1 MAKITFTLQELL
13 DIIVSNEILPRQIAR
28 LNVKEDR
35 IHFVI
40 KTNAFILPFIPAS
53 LGYVRFD
60 GNKAVFELTL
70 VNDRMNKAMGMFQH
84 ALTPKL
90 PEFVTLE
97 YPNVFVDIDRLFK
110 EKNIRGIQ
118 IRDIALKYGEF
129 SIETGHTQTKET

>member
-28 LNVKEDR
+28 LHLKGDR

-40 KTNAFILPFIPAS
+40 KMNAFILPFIPAS

-60 GNKAVFELTL
+60 GNKAVFELVL
-70 VNDRMNKAMGMFQH
+70 VNDHMNKVMGMFQQ
-84 ALTPKL
+84 ALTLKL

-110 EKNIRGIQ
+110 EKI
-118 IRDIALKYGEF
+118 F
-129 SIETGHTQTKET
+129 SMTFPWL